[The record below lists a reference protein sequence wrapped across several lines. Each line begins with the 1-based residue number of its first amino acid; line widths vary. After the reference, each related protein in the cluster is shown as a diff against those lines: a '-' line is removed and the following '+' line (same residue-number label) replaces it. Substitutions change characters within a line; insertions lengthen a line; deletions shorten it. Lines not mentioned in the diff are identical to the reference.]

1 MERVVLDREIRNR
14 LNQRAELVDERGRLV
29 GVFVPAVEYYRE
41 AIERANW
48 AFDHESLEEAR
59 KDVAEN
65 GVVTTADML
74 AAVARAR
81 AVYEGRQ

>member
-1 MERVVLDREIRNR
+1 MERVVLDGETRDR
-14 LNQRAELVDERGRLV
+14 LKHRAKLVDERGRVV
-29 GVFVPAVEYYRE
+29 GVFVPAIEYYRE

-48 AFDHESLEEAR
+48 AFDHDPLDKAR
-59 KDVAEN
+59 QGGAAN

-81 AVYEGRQ
+81 ADYEGRQ

>member
-1 MERVVLDREIRNR
+1 MERVVLDGETRNR
-14 LNQRAELVDERGRLV
+14 LKQRAELVDERGRLV
-29 GVFVPAVEYYRE
+29 GVFVPAIEYYRE

-48 AFDHESLEEAR
+48 AFDHETIDEAR

-74 AAVARAR
+74 AAVAQAR
-81 AVYEGRQ
+81 ADYEGRR